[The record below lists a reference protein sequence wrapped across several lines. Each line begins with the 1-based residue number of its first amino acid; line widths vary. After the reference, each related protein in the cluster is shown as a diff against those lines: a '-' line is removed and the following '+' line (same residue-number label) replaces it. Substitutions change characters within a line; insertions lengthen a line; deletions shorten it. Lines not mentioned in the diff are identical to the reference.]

1 MKILIALVASACSM
15 MLASVAFSE
24 SATAP
29 QTAAT
34 APQTPAT
41 APQAS
46 PPTPP
51 VISSNS
57 AAPVPVATSKRMACK
72 GASQSFT
79 GQDRN
84 DKMQL
89 CMAQARLDCLKQ
101 AVDQKIVGPDRKDFV
116 QNCVGE

>member
-1 MKILIALVASACSM
+1 M

-41 APQAS
+41 TPQTPATTPQVAPPS
-46 PPTPP
+46 P

-57 AAPVPVATSKRMACK
+57 AAPVPVATSKRMACR

-79 GQDRN
+79 GQDRS
-84 DKMQL
+84 DRMQL

-101 AVDQKIVGPDRKDFV
+101 AVDQKIVGPERKDFV

>member
-41 APQAS
+41 TPQVAPPS
-46 PPTPP
+46 P
-51 VISSNS
+51 VISTNS
-57 AAPVPVATSKRMACK
+57 AAPVPVATSKRMACR

-79 GQDRN
+79 GQDRS

-101 AVDQKIVGPDRKDFV
+101 AVDQKIVGPERKDFV